1 MSRMSE
7 PHERLKEARSKSF
20 EDAASAARSMGV
32 NLQTYYAHEN
42 GSRGFRAPSALK
54 YATKFRV
61 NVDWLLYNRGPRDRA
76 ASPLDGID
84 DLPPEG
90 QELVAEYIEML
101 RLKYQRRRA

>member
-1 MSRMSE
+1 MSE

-20 EDAASAARSMGV
+20 EEAADAARSMGV

-42 GSRGFRAPSALK
+42 GRRGFRAPSALK